1 MERYLYFSNPNSG
14 APDETQETAMYA
26 TSSLL
31 GAAPASAITTSLH
44 FAPRDGGASPADIVT
59 LTHTS
64 GGHKAVFD
72 GIASLVNAEKNNM
85 PFQVVADVENSIFN
99 ISGVTACSIASTD

>member
-14 APDETQETAMYA
+14 APDATQETALYA

-31 GAAPASAITTSLH
+31 GASAASITTTSLH
-44 FAPRDGGASPADIVT
+44 FAPRDGGTNPADIVT
-59 LTHTS
+59 LTHTRN
-64 GGHKAVFD
+64 GHKAVLD
-72 GIASLVNAEKNNM
+72 GVASLINAEKNNM